1 MSVANHKFTDMKQI
15 EFQQSGSSEVNAML
29 TQPLLEKPSTY
40 TVEVTDLQ
48 CTIGEEPFFPIDE
61 WLFTL
66 FRLPVGMDPVTPTNY
81 EVHLDAGALIQLV
94 EKGFDIYDSDIFGS
108 VDNLGNFSPNTF
120 LDGGFSMEFDNPLL
134 PEVVRYFGASDPYR
148 QSDCYSAKY
157 YSTMDFVT
165 HCADF
170 VKVYDRKIEAEH
182 FSYGRWTQ
190 WKTAQDAHLA
200 IHGDLDG
207 FNDPEPGLLTWTE
220 VPSDERYHIS
230 LAVDSGGRLRFWT
243 SEFFRNHYCVLTS
256 PLFQRITGFP
266 TFIGWYDEADSVQ
279 TVADVEATLEYVGG
293 AYQYVNVLV
302 GAVTGSEF
310 TLVRDV
316 IPIHEG
322 LDIRRKIL
330 LEVSLPVSHT
340 LSWNGDK
347 ENTRFVLQEFTIPSG
362 ALSLAYIPSSGTTLM
377 NQDQRLG
384 PLTFLNGGTTLALK
398 KLFSGQMQAFRIDI
412 MVERR
417 KWDSETMKFILE
429 SKRLDMGKGG
439 FFYLK
444 LLFSKETV

>member
-48 CTIGEEPFFPIDE
+48 CTLGEEPFFPTDE

-66 FRLPVGMDPVTPTNY
+66 FRLPVGLDQANYQMHMDM
-81 EVHLDAGALIQLV
+81 EEFKRHA
-94 EKGFDIYDSDIFGS
+94 EKPFNLYDSDVFGS
-108 VDNLGNFSPNTF
+108 LDDQGDWSPNTF
-120 LDGGFSMEFDNPLL
+120 DDDGFSYEFDNVNY
-134 PEVVRYFGASDPYR
+134 PEVVRYFGENNPYR
-148 QSDCYSAKY
+148 QSDCYSVKY

-170 VKVYDRKIEAEH
+170 IKVYDRMIEAER
-182 FSYGRWTQ
+182 FAYASWVQ
-190 WKTAQDAHLA
+190 WIADQAAHLA
-200 IHGDLDG
+200 LHGDLVG
-207 FNDPEPGLLTWTE
+207 FNDPEPGATLWTT
-220 VPSDERYHIS
+220 VPPNTRYHIS
-230 LAVDSGGRLRFWT
+230 LAVDSGGRLRFWM
-243 SEFFRNHYCVLTS
+243 SDFFLNHYCVRTS
-256 PLFQRITGFP
+256 PLFQRITGFAP
-266 TFIGWYDEADSVQ
+266 FIGWYDEDDSIQ
-279 TVADVEATLEYVGG
+279 TTGDFGG
-293 AYQYVNVLV
+293 MELLQQTNLHINLLQ
-302 GAVTGSEF
+302 GTRDTSEF
-310 TLVRDV
+310 TLVRDI

-347 ENTRFVLQEFTIPSG
+347 ENTKFVLQEFTIPSG
-362 ALSLAYIPSSGTTLM
+362 SLSLAYTPYSGTTSM
-377 NQDQRLG
+377 NQNQRLG
-384 PLTFLNGGTTLALK
+384 PLTLLNGGTTLAIK

-417 KWDSETMKFILE
+417 KWDSVTMKFNVE
-429 SKRLDMGKGG
+429 SKRLDMGEGG